1 VQRRAALG
9 VAGITAAWGWIGLF
23 VRWVDLPS
31 AAIVVSRCALAALA
45 LGGFLLGRR
54 AVLRRR
60 SRAAGAGAEPDAGSG
75 SPPAAGAVASA
86 TGRRPRRRPPRFG
99 AAVALG
105 AALGLHWLVLVAAQQ
120 RAPLGTVL
128 LITYL
133 WPVLVTLLAPHLL
146 GEHVA
151 RRTYVAAAVGLVGVA
166 VLVRPGAG
174 FGAGE
179 ALALLAAVSYAGI
192 TMGNKAVVGQVGATH
207 LAFLQLS
214 AAALVLVPFAAV
226 VDWGSPRADWAWL
239 LVVGVVLTAMLGPA
253 YLWLLGRLPAST
265 VGVLAYLEPVSAV
278 FLGWAFLD
286 EVPSVT
292 MVVGGALVVLAGI
305 MVVPRAA
312 SAPAAPAPTV
322 NRAVLR

>member
-1 VQRRAALG
+1 VQRRAAVG
-9 VAGITAAWGWIGLF
+9 VAGIAAAWGWIGLF

-31 AAIVVSRCALAALA
+31 AAIVVSRCALAALT
-45 LGGFLLGRR
+45 LGAFLLVRR
-54 AVLRRR
+54 TVVRRR
-60 SRAAGAGAEPDAGSG
+60 TKPPFSGAVRTR
-75 SPPAAGAVASA
+75 PAATTTPLGAD
-86 TGRRPRRRPPRFG
+86 RRRWPLRLG
-99 AAVALG
+99 AAIALG

-128 LITYL
+128 LVTYL
-133 WPVLVTLLAPHLL
+133 WPVLVTLLAPRLL

-151 RRTYVAAAVGLVGVA
+151 RRTYLAAAIGFIGVA

-192 TMGNKAVVGQVGATH
+192 TMGNKAVVGHLGATN
-207 LAFLQLS
+207 LAFVQLS
-214 AAALVLVPFAAV
+214 AAALVLVPFAAL
-226 VDWGSPRADWAWL
+226 VDWGPPRVDWWWL
-239 LVVGVVLTAMLGPA
+239 VFVGVVLTALLGTI
-253 YLWLLGRLPAST
+253 YLWLLDRLPAST
-265 VGVLAYLEPVSAV
+265 VGVLAYLEPVAAV
-278 FLGWAFLD
+278 LVGWAFLD

-305 MVVPRAA
+305 MVLPRAA
-312 SAPAAPAPTV
+312 PAPAAPAQTV